1 MTSTVNTSATETKA
15 DIRVSIV
22 EDDVGIREGL
32 IRLLKHTSG
41 FRCLGAYV
49 SAEEALKLIPKTKP
63 DVVLMDIN
71 LPEMNGV
78 DCARAIKLAQPSVQ
92 ILMLTVFDDPQ
103 RIFEALAA
111 GATGYL
117 LKHSLPMEI
126 LDAIQDVNQGGA
138 PMNSQI
144 ARKVVE
150 SFGRKAFTKTSDEL
164 SQREEQILRLLAQ
177 GYLVKEIAEQI
188 EIGFGTVRT
197 HIRHIYEKLH
207 VHSRSQATAIH
218 FGANEVVNTVGGKQ
232 MINSNTKHRS

>member
-78 DCARAIKLAQPSVQ
+78 DCARANDS
-92 ILMLTVFDDPQ
+92 
-103 RIFEALAA
+103 
-111 GATGYL
+111 
-117 LKHSLPMEI
+117 
-126 LDAIQDVNQGGA
+126 
-138 PMNSQI
+138 
-144 ARKVVE
+144 
-150 SFGRKAFTKTSDEL
+150 
-164 SQREEQILRLLAQ
+164 
-177 GYLVKEIAEQI
+177 
-188 EIGFGTVRT
+188 
-197 HIRHIYEKLH
+197 
-207 VHSRSQATAIH
+207 
-218 FGANEVVNTVGGKQ
+218 
-232 MINSNTKHRS
+232 